1 MILKETLQG
10 IVKSQEEELKL
21 YEKGIERE
29 KLTDIDVNLP
39 FAIIISGVRRC
50 GKSTLL
56 RQLMSNTSGA
66 YYFGFDDVRVVDF
79 ETTDFQRLDEVFK
92 DEYGPREYYF
102 FDEIQNADKWE
113 VFVRTLLNRKKHVVV
128 TGSNAS
134 LLSRELGTRLT
145 GRHLTHELFPFSFK
159 EYLKFTG
166 ERAGEASF
174 RDYLVKGGF
183 PEYLK
188 AEKTEILQELLK
200 DILMRDIAV
209 RHKIRNVKTL
219 REMALYLL
227 SNVSKEFSY
236 NSLKKTFDLG
246 SINSVISFISYFE
259 ESYLLFSVPRFDYS
273 AKKQLINPKK
283 IYSIDN
289 GLAAANS
296 VSFSSDKGRMLE
308 NAVFL
313 QLRRKHKSI
322 FYFKE
327 KNECDFLVKKGTKIL
342 SAVQVC
348 HKLEEENRDRETA
361 GLLEAMGKFK
371 LVEGLI
377 LTHDQEDELKINNKK
392 ILIKP
397 VWKWLLEKE
406 QHVNVS
412 D

>member
-1 MILKETLQG
+1 MILKDTLRG

-29 KLTDIDVNLP
+29 KLSEIDVNLP

-56 RQLMSNTSGA
+56 RQFMSSIPGV
-66 YYFGFDDVRVVDF
+66 YYFGFDDVRLVDF
-79 ETTDFQRLDEVFK
+79 ETADFQRLDEVFK
-92 DEYGPREYYF
+92 DEYGSRNYYF

-159 EYLKFTG
+159 EYLEFTG
-166 ERAGEASF
+166 KKAGEASF
-174 RDYLVKGGF
+174 GDYLVKGGF

-200 DILMRDIAV
+200 DILIRDIAV

-219 REMALYLL
+219 REIALYLL

-236 NSLKKTFDLG
+236 NSLKKAFDLG
-246 SINSVISFISYFE
+246 SINSVISFVSYFE

-289 GLAAANS
+289 GLTVVNS
-296 VSFSSDKGRMLE
+296 VSFSADKGRMLE

-327 KNECDFLVKKGTKIL
+327 KNECDFLVKKGTKII
-342 SAVQVC
+342 SAVQVSTNLKRKTGSE
-348 HKLEEENRDRETA
+348 KLQA
-361 GLLEAMGKFK
+361 LLR
-371 LVEGLI
+371 
-377 LTHDQEDELKINNKK
+377 Q
-392 ILIKP
+392 
-397 VWKWLLEKE
+397 
-406 QHVNVS
+406 
-412 D
+412 